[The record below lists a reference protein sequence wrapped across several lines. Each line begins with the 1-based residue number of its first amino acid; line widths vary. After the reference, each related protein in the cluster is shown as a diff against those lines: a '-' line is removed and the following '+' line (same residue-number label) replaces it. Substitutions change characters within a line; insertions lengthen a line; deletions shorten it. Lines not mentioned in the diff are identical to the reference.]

1 MRRDVHLA
9 ALKVATRLTTGVAFS
24 VALMGC
30 SSADPS
36 SDDGQEAS
44 TADDLSNALK
54 TSKKKKQGCH
64 EPDAA
69 PPPALS
75 CKEVLDAAFPTPSNY
90 PGTKTTTVTAD
101 VEACCDQELTGTS
114 LGGDHRW
121 DCCANIS
128 QKDDKIGM
136 ACTPWGPPV
145 PPKMKRRMLA
155 LTMGVA

>member
-64 EPDAA
+64 EDSGTTPA
-69 PPPALS
+69 PS
-75 CKEVLDAAFPTPSNY
+75 CKEVLDSAFPTPSNY
-90 PGTKTTTVTAD
+90 PGTKTEITAE
-101 VEACCDQELTGTS
+101 VESCCVQQLTDHST
-114 LGGDHRW
+114 LGGEHRW
-121 DCCANIS
+121 DCCANVS
-128 QKDDKIGM
+128 QKDNNIGM